1 MNSLVLIFFRLK
13 KFTNNLLRG
22 IAMGIADVVPGVSGG
37 TIALVLGIYEQLLEN
52 ISNCALSFG
61 KILKGDFSGFTQQL
75 KKVNFFFLI
84 PVIAG
89 MFVTIVSVSG
99 PMVDLLEEH
108 PEPMSGLFFGLVTAS
123 AFITFSLINSWNVQK
138 IIFSLATAIIF
149 FALLGIRSSAF
160 ENPSSWVFFISGFV
174 AICAWILPGVSGA
187 FLLLIMGNY
196 ASVLTAIDNQ
206 DFEKLSMLSLGA
218 TIGLAVFSTLLK
230 FFLDKHRD
238 IVLSCL
244 IGLMIGSSRVLWPWP
259 NGVGVINEDGNEMLS
274 GTNVDWPNSNNF
286 LTPLL
291 LGFLAFGIVLIIDS
305 VSKRSTKPKI
315 NNS

>member
-1 MNSLVLIFFRLK
+1 MNNLLSIFFRLN
-13 KFTNNLLRG
+13 KFANNLFKG
-22 IAMGIADVVPGVSGG
+22 IAMGVADVVPGVSGG
-37 TIALVLGIYEQLLEN
+37 TIALVLGIYEQLLES
-52 ISNCALSFG
+52 ISNCALSLG
-61 KILKGDFSGFTQQL
+61 KLLKGDFSGFIQQL

-89 MFVTIVSVSG
+89 MFVTIISVSG

-108 PEPMSGLFFGLVTAS
+108 PEPMSGLFFGLVAAS
-123 AFITFSLINSWNVQK
+123 AFIAFSLINYWNLQK
-138 IIFSLATAIIF
+138 IVFSLATAIIF
-149 FALLGIRSSAF
+149 FALLGFRSNAF
-160 ENPSSWVFFISGFV
+160 EDASLWVFFLSGFV

-218 TIGLAVFSTLLK
+218 ILGLAVFSTLLK
-230 FFLDKHRD
+230 FLLDKHRD

-244 IGLMIGSSRVLWPWP
+244 IGLMLGSSRVLWPWP
-259 NGVGVINEDGNEMLS
+259 NGVGVINEDGNEILS

-291 LGFLAFGIVLIIDS
+291 LGFLAFGLVLIIDS
-305 VSKRSTKPKI
+305 VSKRSTKP
-315 NNS
+315 

>member
-1 MNSLVLIFFRLK
+1 MNNLLSIFFRLN
-13 KFTNNLLRG
+13 KFANNLFKG
-22 IAMGIADVVPGVSGG
+22 IAMGVADVVPGVSGG
-37 TIALVLGIYEQLLEN
+37 TIALVLGIYEQLLES
-52 ISNCALSFG
+52 ISNCALSLG
-61 KILKGDFSGFTQQL
+61 KLLKGDFSGFIQQL

-89 MFVTIVSVSG
+89 MFVTIISVSG

-108 PEPMSGLFFGLVTAS
+108 PEPMSGLFFGLVAAS
-123 AFITFSLINSWNVQK
+123 AFIAFSLINYWNLQK
-138 IIFSLATAIIF
+138 IVFSLATAIIF
-149 FALLGIRSSAF
+149 FALLGFRSNAF
-160 ENPSSWVFFISGFV
+160 EDASLWVFFLSGFV

-218 TIGLAVFSTLLK
+218 ILGLAVFSTLLK
-230 FFLDKHRD
+230 FLLDKHRD

-244 IGLMIGSSRVLWPWP
+244 IGLMLGSFRVLWPWP
-259 NGVGVINEDGNEMLS
+259 NGVGVINEDGNEILS

-291 LGFLAFGIVLIIDS
+291 LGFLAFGLVLIIDS
-305 VSKRSTKPKI
+305 VSKRSTKP
-315 NNS
+315 

>member
-1 MNSLVLIFFRLK
+1 
-13 KFTNNLLRG
+13 
-22 IAMGIADVVPGVSGG
+22 MGIADVVPGVSGG
-37 TIALVLGIYEQLLEN
+37 TIALVLGIYEQLLES
-52 ISNCALSFG
+52 ISNCALSLG
-61 KILKGDFSGFTQQL
+61 KILKGDFAGFIQQL

-89 MFVTIVSVSG
+89 MFVTIISVSG

-108 PEPMSGLFFGLVTAS
+108 PEPMSGLFFGLVAAS
-123 AFITFSLINSWNVQK
+123 AFIAFSLINYWNFQK

-149 FALLGIRSSAF
+149 FALLGFRSSAF
-160 ENPSSWVFFISGFV
+160 KDPSLWVFFLSGFV

-187 FLLLIMGNY
+187 FLLLVMGNY

-206 DFEKLSMLSLGA
+206 DFEKLSMLSFGA
-218 TIGLAVFSTLLK
+218 IIGLAVFSTLLK
-230 FFLDKHRD
+230 FLLDKHRD

-244 IGLMIGSSRVLWPWP
+244 IGLMLGSSRVLWPWP
-259 NGVGVINEDGNEMLS
+259 NGVGVINEDGNEILS

-291 LGFLAFGIVLIIDS
+291 LGFLAFGLVLIIDS
-305 VSKRSTKPKI
+305 VSKRSTKP
-315 NNS
+315 

>member
-1 MNSLVLIFFRLK
+1 MNNLVSIFFRLK
-13 KFTNNLLRG
+13 KFTNNLFRG

-37 TIALVLGIYEQLLEN
+37 TIALVLGIYEQLLES
-52 ISNCALSFG
+52 ISNCALSLG
-61 KILKGDFSGFTQQL
+61 KILKGDFSGFIQQL

-89 MFVTIVSVSG
+89 MFVTIISVSG

-108 PEPMSGLFFGLVTAS
+108 PEPMSGLFFGLVAAS
-123 AFITFSLINSWNVQK
+123 AFIAFSLINYWNFQK

-149 FALLGIRSSAF
+149 FALLGFRSSAF
-160 ENPSSWVFFISGFV
+160 KDPSLWVFFLSGFV

-187 FLLLIMGNY
+187 FLLLVMGNY

-206 DFEKLSMLSLGA
+206 DFEKLSMLSFGA
-218 TIGLAVFSTLLK
+218 IIGLAVFSTLLK
-230 FFLDKHRD
+230 FLLDKHRD

-244 IGLMIGSSRVLWPWP
+244 IGLMLGSSRVLWPWP
-259 NGVGVINEDGNEMLS
+259 NGVGVINEDGNEILS
-274 GTNVDWPNSNNF
+274 GTNVDWPNSSNF

-291 LGFLAFGIVLIIDS
+291 LGFLAFGLVLIIDS
-305 VSKRSTKPKI
+305 VSKRSTKP
-315 NNS
+315 

>member
-1 MNSLVLIFFRLK
+1 MNNLASVFFRLK
-13 KFTNNLLRG
+13 KFTNNLFRG

-37 TIALVLGIYEQLLEN
+37 TIALVLGIYEQLLES
-52 ISNCALSFG
+52 ISNCALSLG
-61 KILKGDFSGFTQQL
+61 KLLKGDFSGFIQQL

-89 MFVTIVSVSG
+89 MFVTIISVSG

-108 PEPMSGLFFGLVTAS
+108 PEPMSGLFFGLVAAS
-123 AFITFSLINSWNVQK
+123 AFVAFSLINNWNLQK
-138 IIFSLATAIIF
+138 IVFSLATAIIF
-149 FALLGIRSSAF
+149 FALLGFRSSAF
-160 ENPSSWVFFISGFV
+160 EDPYSGVFFLSGFV

-187 FLLLIMGNY
+187 FLLLVMGNY

-218 TIGLAVFSTLLK
+218 IIGLAVFSTVLK
-230 FFLDKHRD
+230 FLLDKHRD

-244 IGLMIGSSRVLWPWP
+244 IGLMLGSSRVLWPWP
-259 NGVGVINEDGNEMLS
+259 NGVGVINEDGNEILS
-274 GTNVDWPNSNNF
+274 GTNVNWPNSTNF

-291 LGFLAFGIVLIIDS
+291 LGFLAFGLVLIIDS
-305 VSKRSTKPKI
+305 VSKRSTKP
-315 NNS
+315 

>member
-1 MNSLVLIFFRLK
+1 
-13 KFTNNLLRG
+13 
-22 IAMGIADVVPGVSGG
+22 MGSEMCIRDRSGG
-37 TIALVLGIYEQLLEN
+37 TIALVLGIYEQLLES
-52 ISNCALSFG
+52 ISNCALSLG
-61 KILKGDFSGFTQQL
+61 KLLKGDFSGFIQQL

-89 MFVTIVSVSG
+89 MFVTIISVSG

-108 PEPMSGLFFGLVTAS
+108 PEPMSGLFFGLVAAS
-123 AFITFSLINSWNVQK
+123 AFIAFSLINYWNLQK
-138 IIFSLATAIIF
+138 IVFSLATAIIF
-149 FALLGIRSSAF
+149 FALLGFRSNAF
-160 ENPSSWVFFISGFV
+160 EDASLWVFFLSGFV

-218 TIGLAVFSTLLK
+218 ILGLAVFSTLLK
-230 FFLDKHRD
+230 FLLDKHRD

-244 IGLMIGSSRVLWPWP
+244 IGLMLGSSRVLWPWP
-259 NGVGVINEDGNEMLS
+259 NGVGVINEDGNEILS

-291 LGFLAFGIVLIIDS
+291 LGFLAFGLVLIIDS
-305 VSKRSTKPKI
+305 VSKRSTKP
-315 NNS
+315 

>member
-1 MNSLVLIFFRLK
+1 
-13 KFTNNLLRG
+13 
-22 IAMGIADVVPGVSGG
+22 MGIADVVPGVSGG

>member
-1 MNSLVLIFFRLK
+1 MNNIVLIFFRLK
-13 KFTNNLLRG
+13 KLTNNLLRG

-52 ISNCALSFG
+52 ISNCALSLG
-61 KILKGDFSGFTQQL
+61 KILKGDFSGFIQQL

-99 PMVDLLEEH
+99 PMVNLLEEH

-123 AFITFSLINSWNVQK
+123 AIIAFSLINYWNLQK
-138 IIFSLATAIIF
+138 IIFSLSTAILF
-149 FALLGIRSSAF
+149 FALLGFRSSAF
-160 ENPSSWVFFISGFV
+160 ENPSSWVFFLSGFI

-218 TIGLAVFSTLLK
+218 IIGLAVFSTLLK
-230 FFLDKHRD
+230 VLLDKHKD

-244 IGLMIGSSRVLWPWP
+244 IGLMLGSSRVLWPWP
-259 NGVGVINEDGNEMLS
+259 NGVGVINEDGNEILS
-274 GTNVDWPNSNNF
+274 GTNIDWPNSNNF

-305 VSKRSTKPKI
+305 VSKRSTKPKMS
-315 NNS
+315 NS

>member
-1 MNSLVLIFFRLK
+1 MNNLVSIFFRLK
-13 KFTNNLLRG
+13 KFANNLFRG

-52 ISNCALSFG
+52 ISNCALSLG
-61 KILKGDFSGFTQQL
+61 KILKGDFSGFIQQL

-89 MFVTIVSVSG
+89 MFITIVSVSG

-123 AFITFSLINSWNVQK
+123 AIIAFSLMNSLDLQK
-138 IIFSLATAIIF
+138 IIFSLSTAILF
-149 FALLGIRSSAF
+149 FALLGFRSNAF
-160 ENPSSWVFFISGFV
+160 EDPSSWVFFLSGFI

-218 TIGLAVFSTLLK
+218 IIGLAVFSTLLK
-230 FFLDKHRD
+230 FLLDKHKD

-244 IGLMIGSSRVLWPWP
+244 IGLMLGSSRVLWPWP
-259 NGVGVINEDGNEMLS
+259 NGVGVINEDGNEILS
-274 GTNVDWPNSNNF
+274 GTNIDWPNSNNF

-291 LGFLAFGIVLIIDS
+291 LGFLAFGIVLTIDS
-305 VSKRSTKPKI
+305 VSKRSTKPKRS
-315 NNS
+315 NS

>member
-1 MNSLVLIFFRLK
+1 MNNLVSIFFRLK
-13 KFTNNLLRG
+13 KFTNNLFRG

-37 TIALVLGIYEQLLEN
+37 TIALVLGIYEQLLES
-52 ISNCALSFG
+52 ISNCALSLG
-61 KILKGDFSGFTQQL
+61 KILKGDFAGFIQQL

-89 MFVTIVSVSG
+89 MFVTIISVSG

-108 PEPMSGLFFGLVTAS
+108 PEPMSGLFFGLVAAS
-123 AFITFSLINSWNVQK
+123 AFIAFSLINYWNFQK

-149 FALLGIRSSAF
+149 FALLGFRSSAF
-160 ENPSSWVFFISGFV
+160 KDPSLWVFFLSGFV

-187 FLLLIMGNY
+187 FLLLVMGNY

-218 TIGLAVFSTLLK
+218 IIGLAVFSTVLK
-230 FFLDKHRD
+230 FLLDKHRD

-244 IGLMIGSSRVLWPWP
+244 IGLMLGSSRVLWPWP
-259 NGVGVINEDGNEMLS
+259 NGVGVINEDGNEILS
-274 GTNVDWPNSNNF
+274 GTNVNWPNSTNF

-291 LGFLAFGIVLIIDS
+291 LGFLAFGLVLIIDS
-305 VSKRSTKPKI
+305 VSKRSTKP
-315 NNS
+315 

>member
-1 MNSLVLIFFRLK
+1 
-13 KFTNNLLRG
+13 
-22 IAMGIADVVPGVSGG
+22 MGIADVVPGVSGG
-37 TIALVLGIYEQLLEN
+37 TIALVLGIYEQLLES
-52 ISNCALSFG
+52 ISNCALSLG
-61 KILKGDFSGFTQQL
+61 KILKGDFAGFIQQL

-89 MFVTIVSVSG
+89 MFVTIISVSG

-108 PEPMSGLFFGLVTAS
+108 PEPMSGLFFGLVAAS
-123 AFITFSLINSWNVQK
+123 AFIAFSLINYWNFQK

-149 FALLGIRSSAF
+149 FALLGFRSSAF
-160 ENPSSWVFFISGFV
+160 KDPSLWVFFLSGFV

-187 FLLLIMGNY
+187 FLLLVMGNY

-218 TIGLAVFSTLLK
+218 IIGLAVFSTVLK
-230 FFLDKHRD
+230 FLLDKHRD

-244 IGLMIGSSRVLWPWP
+244 IGLMLGSSRVLWPWP
-259 NGVGVINEDGNEMLS
+259 NGVGVINEDGNEILS
-274 GTNVDWPNSNNF
+274 GTNIDWPNSNNF

-291 LGFLAFGIVLIIDS
+291 LGFLAFGLVLIIDS
-305 VSKRSTKPKI
+305 VSKRSTKP
-315 NNS
+315 

>member
-1 MNSLVLIFFRLK
+1 MNNLLSIFFRLN
-13 KFTNNLLRG
+13 KFANNLFKG
-22 IAMGIADVVPGVSGG
+22 IAMGVADVVPGVSGG
-37 TIALVLGIYEQLLEN
+37 TIALVLGIYEQLLES
-52 ISNCALSFG
+52 ISNCALSLG
-61 KILKGDFSGFTQQL
+61 KLLKGDFSGFIQQL

-89 MFVTIVSVSG
+89 MFVTIISVSG
-99 PMVDLLEEH
+99 PMVDLLEKH
-108 PEPMSGLFFGLVTAS
+108 PEPMSGLFFGLVAAS
-123 AFITFSLINSWNVQK
+123 AFIAFSLINYWNLQK
-138 IIFSLATAIIF
+138 IVFSLATAIIF
-149 FALLGIRSSAF
+149 FALLGFRSNAF
-160 ENPSSWVFFISGFV
+160 EDASLWVFFLSGFV

-218 TIGLAVFSTLLK
+218 ILGLAVFSTLLK
-230 FFLDKHRD
+230 FLLDKHRD

-244 IGLMIGSSRVLWPWP
+244 IGLMLGSFRVLWPWP
-259 NGVGVINEDGNEMLS
+259 NGVGVINEDGNEILS

-291 LGFLAFGIVLIIDS
+291 LGFLAFGLVLIIDS
-305 VSKRSTKPKI
+305 VSKRSTKP
-315 NNS
+315 